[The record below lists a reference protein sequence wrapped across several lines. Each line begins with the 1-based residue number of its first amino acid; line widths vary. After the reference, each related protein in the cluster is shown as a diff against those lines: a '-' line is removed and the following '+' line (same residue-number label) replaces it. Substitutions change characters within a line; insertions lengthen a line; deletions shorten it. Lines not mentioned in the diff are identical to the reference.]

1 MPFSQILVQQ
11 LMTSKVVK
19 VPAQAS
25 VIQVADLMKKSSIG
39 SVLVTDG
46 ENLVGIVTET
56 DIVHKAVAEDQNPHD
71 TKVESIMSYPMLTI
85 ETHRN
90 VPEAAELMIQNGIRH
105 LAVME
110 KGQVVGMI
118 SMRDLLHYV
127 YDSKKGLSRNE

>member
-1 MPFSQILVQQ
+1 MPFSQILVRQ

-25 VIQVADLMKKSSIG
+25 VIQVAHLMKKSSIG

-46 ENLVGIVTET
+46 ENLVGIATET
-56 DIVHKAVAEDQNPHD
+56 DIVHKAVAEDLNPHH
-71 TKVESIMSYPMLTI
+71 TKVESIMSYPLLTI

-90 VPEAAELMIQNGIRH
+90 IPEAAELMVQNGIRH
-105 LAVME
+105 LAVTE

-118 SMRDLLHYV
+118 SMRDLLQPF
-127 YDSKKGLSRNE
+127 YDSRKGPGHSE